1 MIKKYYYSGF
11 TLIELMIVVII
22 IAILS
27 TIGFPSYQEQV
38 LKGRRGD
45 AKNAL
50 HSVLIQQEKFYS
62 QHGFY
67 GSMSELAGDTSQT
80 SAEEYYTLTLTCSP
94 TCQRTSRPQQYL
106 ITANPLLEDSKC
118 GSYSIDQSGTNSSSG
133 SATNDYCW

>member
-1 MIKKYYYSGF
+1 MNKKYYYTGF
-11 TLIELMIVVII
+11 TLIELMIVLII

-38 LKGRRGD
+38 LKGRRSD

-67 GSMSELAGDTSQT
+67 GSMSELVGDTSQT
-80 SAEEYYTLTLTCSP
+80 SAENYYTLTLTCSP
-94 TCQRTSRPQQYL
+94 NCQRISRPQQYL

-118 GSYSIDQSGTNSSSG
+118 GSYSIDQAGTNSSNG